1 MFDLFGLLGI
11 EFGIGGLAL
20 AFAAG
25 IVSFTSPCVLPLVPG
40 YLSFVSGV
48 GFDELGARPRKVVI
62 TTGAFVLGFSV
73 MFILLGVGTAWF
85 GSGLLENRRLLEQIG
100 GAFLI
105 VAAIVYAGVPL
116 PRLLAMER
124 KFHMKSGTGGGKGS
138 VPTAG
143 LTGVVFAVGWTP
155 CLGPTLAA
163 ILSLSFGGNA
173 SEAAAL
179 LGTYSIGLGLPFLL
193 AGLAFTRALGFMSFL
208 KRHWKLVSY
217 GSAALLSTMG
227 VLLITGDFTRLLTKL
242 ARFTGWQI

>member
-1 MFDLFGLLGI
+1 MDFFGLPLGI

-20 AFAAG
+20 SFAAG

-48 GFDELGARPRKVVI
+48 GFDELGARPKKVVI
-62 TTGAFVLGFSV
+62 TTGAFVLGFTV
-73 MFILLGVGTAWF
+73 MFILLGVGASWF
-85 GSGLLENRRLLEQIG
+85 GTGLNSNQRLLEQIG

-105 VAAIVYAGVPL
+105 VAAVVFAGIPL

-124 KFHMKSGTGGGKGS
+124 KFHIAGKTRGGS
-138 VPTAG
+138 LPTAG
-143 LTGVVFAVGWTP
+143 LTGVVFAIGWTP

-163 ILSLSFGGNA
+163 ILSLSFTGNPNQ
-173 SEAAAL
+173 AAAL
-179 LGTYSIGLGLPFLL
+179 LGAYSLGLGLPFLL
-193 AGLAFTRALGFMSFL
+193 AGLAFTRALSFMAFL
-208 KRHWKLVSY
+208 KRHWKIVSY
-217 GSAALLSTMG
+217 GSAAMLVTMG

>member
-1 MFDLFGLLGI
+1 MDLLGLLGI
-11 EFGIGGLAL
+11 EFGVGGLAL
-20 AFAAG
+20 SFAAG

-48 GFDELGARPRKVVI
+48 GFDELGARPKKVVV
-62 TTGAFVLGFSV
+62 TTGAFVLGFSI

-85 GSGLLENRRLLEQIG
+85 GSGLISNRRLLEIIG

-105 VAAIVYAGVPL
+105 VAAIVYAGIPL

-124 KFHMKSGTGGGKGS
+124 KFHMKGTGNKGNL
-138 VPTAG
+138 PTAG
-143 LTGVVFAVGWTP
+143 LTGVVFAIGWTP

-179 LGTYSIGLGLPFLL
+179 LGAYSIGLGIPFLL
-193 AGLAFTRALGFMSFL
+193 FGLAFTRALGFMAFL
-208 KRHWKLVSY
+208 KRHWRIVSY
-217 GSAALLSTMG
+217 GSATLLVTMG

>member
-1 MFDLFGLLGI
+1 MFDLLGLLGI
-11 EFGIGGLAL
+11 EFGVGGVAL

-48 GFDELGARPRKVVI
+48 GFDDLGAKPKKVVI
-62 TTGAFVLGFSV
+62 TTGAFVLGFSI
-73 MFILLGVGTAWF
+73 MFILLGAGTAWF
-85 GSGLLENRRLLEQIG
+85 GSGLLENRRLLEQVG

-124 KFHMKSGTGGGKGS
+124 KFHVKGAAKGKGS
-138 VPTAG
+138 IPTAG

-163 ILSLSFGGNA
+163 ILSLSFGGSA

-179 LGTYSIGLGLPFLL
+179 LGAYSIGLGLPFLL
-193 AGLAFTRALGFMSFL
+193 AGLAFTRALSFMGFL
-208 KRHWKLVSY
+208 KRHWRIVSY
-217 GSAALLSTMG
+217 GSAAMLTTMG
-227 VLLITGDFTRLLTKL
+227 ILLITGDFTRLLTKL